1 MALAALVS
9 SLALMAAQPPILLA
23 QADPQ
28 AAQDAAPAD
37 PASQDSAPPAA
48 EATPPPADAAPP
60 ATDAAPPAEN
70 AGAPLSTGE
79 NPADAAQADAVAK
92 GEAPFPAGAPTDD
105 YGLVGWCYGALSGHM
120 GLYKRA
126 MPEVERIERA
136 FPDPDVPIEEALK
149 DYADQHE
156 QGAKDLDMFKSA
168 LDAADKADPTA
179 HAAARQASIEL
190 GLGTW
195 QGADKADKRTLA
207 QLWMSWALPVRCETT
222 AQKLLTADAGAAQ

>member
-1 MALAALVS
+1 MAFAALIS
-9 SLALMAAQPPILLA
+9 SLALMAAQPPVLLA

-28 AAQDAAPAD
+28 AAPAAASDQAAQDAAPTD
-37 PASQDSAPPAA
+37 PAQPAA
-48 EATPPPADAAPP
+48 EATPP
-60 ATDAAPPAEN
+60 ATDAAPPADN

-79 NPADAAQADAVAK
+79 NPADAAQAEAVAK

-136 FPDPDVPIEEALK
+136 FPDPEVPVDEALK
-149 DYADQHE
+149 DYAVQHE

-168 LDAADKADPTA
+168 LDAADKADPSA

-207 QLWMSWALPVRCETT
+207 QLWMSWALPARCETT
-222 AQKLLTADAGAAQ
+222 AQKLLTADAGGAQ